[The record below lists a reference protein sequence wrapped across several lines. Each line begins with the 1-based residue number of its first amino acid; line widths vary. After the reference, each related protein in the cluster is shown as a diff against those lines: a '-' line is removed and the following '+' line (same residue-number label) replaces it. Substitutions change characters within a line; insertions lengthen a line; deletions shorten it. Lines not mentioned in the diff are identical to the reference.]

1 MRISLSDIYIAEQ
14 KLRIISEK
22 QNVLALTTLWKGKQ
36 ILMTYNKV
44 MGMLAPLDWID
55 EGEVDE
61 EDYKELTKIIKKC
74 IRNTW
79 QVRLSD
85 YIIIN
90 FNYF

>member
-22 QNVLALTTLWKGKQ
+22 QNVLSLTTLWKGKQ